1 MARIAG
7 INIPQNKLVHIG
19 LTYIYGIGDKFSQ
32 QICSS
37 LEIPRAKRV
46 NELTDEEILKI
57 REYIDQNFKVDVLE
71 AQEPVLVDFWA
82 EWCGPC
88 KAIAPSLEELSEEM
102 SNKLKV
108 VKINVDENP
117 STSQAY
123 SIRSI
128 PALMI
133 FKDGEKI
140 SEKMGALP
148 KSALE
153 SWIKDTI

>member
-1 MARIAG
+1 MAT
-7 INIPQNKLVHIG
+7 NK
-19 LTYIYGIGDKFSQ
+19 T
-32 QICSS
+32 
-37 LEIPRAKRV
+37 
-46 NELTDEEILKI
+46 N
-57 REYIDQNFKVDVLE
+57 DQNFKTDVLD
-71 AQEPVLVDFWA
+71 AKQPVLVDFWA

-102 SNKLKV
+102 ASKLKI

-117 STSQAY
+117 SISQTY

-133 FKDGEKI
+133 FKNGEKI

-148 KSALE
+148 KSALQ
-153 SWIKDTI
+153 SWINETI

>member
-1 MARIAG
+1 MAT
-7 INIPQNKLVHIG
+7 NK
-19 LTYIYGIGDKFSQ
+19 T
-32 QICSS
+32 
-37 LEIPRAKRV
+37 
-46 NELTDEEILKI
+46 N
-57 REYIDQNFKVDVLE
+57 DQNFKNDVLE
-71 AQEPVLVDFWA
+71 SKEPVLVDFWA

-88 KAIAPSLEELSEEM
+88 KAIAPSLEEISNEM
-102 SNKLKV
+102 ANKLKV

-117 STSQAY
+117 TTSQAY

-133 FKDGEKI
+133 FKNGEKV

-153 SWIKDTI
+153 SWVNEII

>member
-1 MARIAG
+1 MAT
-7 INIPQNKLVHIG
+7 NK
-19 LTYIYGIGDKFSQ
+19 T
-32 QICSS
+32 
-37 LEIPRAKRV
+37 
-46 NELTDEEILKI
+46 N
-57 REYIDQNFKVDVLE
+57 DQNFKIDVLDSK
-71 AQEPVLVDFWA
+71 QPVLVDFWA

-102 SNKLKV
+102 DSKLKI

-117 STSQAY
+117 SISQTY

-148 KSALE
+148 KSALQ
-153 SWIKDTI
+153 SWVNETI

>member
-1 MARIAG
+1 MATKKT
-7 INIPQNKLVHIG
+7 N
-19 LTYIYGIGDKFSQ
+19 
-32 QICSS
+32 
-37 LEIPRAKRV
+37 
-46 NELTDEEILKI
+46 
-57 REYIDQNFKVDVLE
+57 DQNFKIDVLDSK
-71 AQEPVLVDFWA
+71 QPVLVDFCA

-102 SNKLKV
+102 ASKLKI

-117 STSQAY
+117 SISQTY

-148 KSALE
+148 KSALQ
-153 SWIKDTI
+153 SWVNETI

>member
-1 MARIAG
+1 MAT
-7 INIPQNKLVHIG
+7 NK
-19 LTYIYGIGDKFSQ
+19 T
-32 QICSS
+32 
-37 LEIPRAKRV
+37 
-46 NELTDEEILKI
+46 N
-57 REYIDQNFKVDVLE
+57 DQNFKNDVLE
-71 AQEPVLVDFWA
+71 SKEPVLVDFWA

-88 KAIAPSLEELSEEM
+88 KAIAPSLEEISDEM
-102 SNKLKV
+102 VNKLKV

-117 STSQAY
+117 TTSQAY

-133 FKDGEKI
+133 FKNGEKV

-153 SWIKDTI
+153 SWVNETI

>member
-1 MARIAG
+1 MATSKT
-7 INIPQNKLVHIG
+7 N
-19 LTYIYGIGDKFSQ
+19 
-32 QICSS
+32 
-37 LEIPRAKRV
+37 
-46 NELTDEEILKI
+46 
-57 REYIDQNFKVDVLE
+57 DQNFKTDVLDSK
-71 AQEPVLVDFWA
+71 QPVLVDFWA

-88 KAIAPSLEELSEEM
+88 KAIAPSLEELSDEM
-102 SNKLKV
+102 ANKLKI
-108 VKINVDENP
+108 VKINIDENP
-117 STSQAY
+117 SISQTY

-153 SWIKDTI
+153 SWVNETI

>member
-1 MARIAG
+1 MATSKT
-7 INIPQNKLVHIG
+7 N
-19 LTYIYGIGDKFSQ
+19 
-32 QICSS
+32 
-37 LEIPRAKRV
+37 
-46 NELTDEEILKI
+46 
-57 REYIDQNFKVDVLE
+57 DQNFKTDVLDSK
-71 AQEPVLVDFWA
+71 QPVLVDFWA

-88 KAIAPSLEELSEEM
+88 KAIAPSLEELSNEM
-102 SNKLKV
+102 VNKLKI

-117 STSQAY
+117 SISQTY

-153 SWIKDTI
+153 SWVNETI

>member
-1 MARIAG
+1 MSTI
-7 INIPQNKLVHIG
+7 KV
-19 LTYIYGIGDKFSQ
+19 
-32 QICSS
+32 
-37 LEIPRAKRV
+37 
-46 NELTDEEILKI
+46 TDESFS
-57 REYIDQNFKVDVLE
+57 DDVLN
-71 AQEPVLVDFWA
+71 ADKPVLVDFWA

-88 KAIAPSLEELSEEM
+88 KAIAPSLEELSDEM
-102 SNKLKV
+102 ANKLKV

-133 FKDGEKI
+133 FKNGEKI

-153 SWIKDTI
+153 SWVNETI

>member
-1 MARIAG
+1 MSDNLISNAEDS
-7 INIPQNKLVHIG
+7 NF
-19 LTYIYGIGDKFSQ
+19 D
-32 QICSS
+32 
-37 LEIPRAKRV
+37 EI
-46 NELTDEEILKI
+46 
-57 REYIDQNFKVDVLE
+57 VLQSE
-71 AQEPVLVDFWA
+71 MPCLVDFWA

-88 KAIAPSLEELSEEM
+88 KAIGPSLEELSEEM
-102 SNKLKV
+102 ATKLKI

-123 SIRSI
+123 GIRSI

-133 FKDGEKI
+133 FKDGQKI

-153 SWIKDTI
+153 SWVNETI

>member
-1 MARIAG
+1 MAT
-7 INIPQNKLVHIG
+7 NK
-19 LTYIYGIGDKFSQ
+19 T
-32 QICSS
+32 
-37 LEIPRAKRV
+37 
-46 NELTDEEILKI
+46 N
-57 REYIDQNFKVDVLE
+57 DQNFKTDVLD
-71 AQEPVLVDFWA
+71 AKQPVLVDFWA

-102 SNKLKV
+102 ASKLKI

-117 STSQAY
+117 SISQTY

-148 KSALE
+148 KSALQAWVNE
-153 SWIKDTI
+153 TI

>member
-1 MARIAG
+1 MAT
-7 INIPQNKLVHIG
+7 NK
-19 LTYIYGIGDKFSQ
+19 T
-32 QICSS
+32 
-37 LEIPRAKRV
+37 
-46 NELTDEEILKI
+46 N
-57 REYIDQNFKVDVLE
+57 DQNFKTDVLDSK
-71 AQEPVLVDFWA
+71 QPVLVDFWA

-88 KAIAPSLEELSEEM
+88 KAIAPSLEELSMEM
-102 SNKLKV
+102 ANKIKI

-117 STSQAY
+117 SISQSY

-133 FKDGEKI
+133 FKNGEKK

-153 SWIKDTI
+153 TWVNETI

>member
-1 MARIAG
+1 MAT
-7 INIPQNKLVHIG
+7 NK
-19 LTYIYGIGDKFSQ
+19 T
-32 QICSS
+32 
-37 LEIPRAKRV
+37 
-46 NELTDEEILKI
+46 N
-57 REYIDQNFKVDVLE
+57 DQNFKADVLE
-71 AQEPVLVDFWA
+71 SKEPVLVDFWA

-88 KAIAPSLEELSEEM
+88 KAIAPSLEEISNEM
-102 SNKLKV
+102 ANKLKV

-133 FKDGEKI
+133 FKNGKMV

-153 SWIKDTI
+153 SWVNETI